1 MDKQCSKCKETKP
14 LDLFYRQKWCA
25 QGVRPECKACSYKAC
40 RDRFDPSKHRVYT
53 RRYRDKNP
61 GVDKAYYEKNKAI
74 LIPKMV
80 EYNRKNRDAY
90 NAKLRKWRKENPAK
104 VQVWV
109 RNRRAREKGLAG
121 SHTVQDILDL
131 MKSQKGLCVYC
142 RCDIKKKYQVD
153 HIIPVSS
160 GGRNDKQNLQ
170 LLCRQCNLDK
180 RAKDPAQFAQER
192 GLLV

>member
-1 MDKQCSKCKETKP
+1 MDKQCSKCQETKP
-14 LDLFYRQKWCA
+14 LALFYKQKWCA
-25 QGVRPECKACSYKAC
+25 LGVRPECKACSYKAC
-40 RDRFDPSKHRVYT
+40 RDRFDPTKHRVYT
-53 RRYRDKNP
+53 RRYRSKNP
-61 GVDKAYYEKNKAI
+61 TKDREYYEKNKAI

-90 NAKLRKWRKENPAK
+90 NAKLRKWRKENPDK

-109 RNRRAREKGLAG
+109 RNRRARVKGLIG
-121 SHTVQDILDL
+121 SHTIQDILDL

-153 HIIPVSS
+153 HITPVSA

-170 LLCRQCNLDK
+170 LLCKQCNLDK